1 MLDKELKE
9 YLIINSLKFSE
20 IGDNL
25 IEIDSKKYY
34 YHNVEVPLIDD
45 EGELILDIDN
55 TILKLI
61 LTLGDGLE
69 GIIYKFGPFFLYTKL
84 DALCNVD
91 LEEFKYL
98 GEINEEVYFKSF
110 LGVHGVYERM
120 TGIGEYSE
128 WVKKAKFLG
137 YDTLAI
143 CERGTLGGVLQ
154 FQGDC
159 QKKGIKPIIGYSLPI
174 ETPSGNKT
182 DLKLYV
188 KTAKGWS
195 NLLEISKSLT
205 TSELNYV
212 ELSSISKSDDLICV
226 FEPGEHLN
234 SEFIDSL
241 KELFS
246 EVFIQISNKVYQSN
260 VKDKEYLLGLKAYI
274 ESEDFKKKVKPVLIH
289 DAYCLDSNQTYL
301 RKLLNKQ
308 GGVGFQNMTEDH
320 YFKSSKKLIVD
331 FISLFNSK
339 DYQTILK
346 DSIESIKYI
355 TDNCNFIVE
364 KGKLFLPKY
373 EMSEEQKKLY
383 STNNDL
389 FIALLKEGFARKI
402 KDRKAESQE
411 RMVTELQVIKQGF
424 IDYFL
429 ILWDICNWCRQNG
442 IQVGPGR
449 GSAGGSIVSYLLG
462 ITDINPL
469 DFNLLFER
477 FLNESRIKSELP
489 DIDID
494 FASDR
499 RDEVI
504 DYMRSKYGE
513 EYVCRVGTYNTL
525 QLKGA
530 LQELERYYGNNTPG
544 TPISLLTKEINTD
557 ERNSGVTTWGGL
569 IREGIQSKRFK
580 KYIENNYEVVRD
592 CKHVLGCIKSISIH
606 PCATIIMPKLVREE
620 DGVKLDLFK
629 QIPVRQDGDTIVS
642 EWEGNLLADIGYL
655 KEDILSTKQM
665 AKFGHILSLIKEN
678 TGRDIDVSQIPL
690 DDEDVLELF
699 RKGNNQDVFH
709 FGSPGLT
716 EYLKILKPYSVEDL
730 IAAIS
735 LYRPGVMASGT
746 HMKFV
751 KLKNGEEE
759 VEYEHPLL
767 EEVTQNT
774 LGLYIY
780 QEQIMKIAQV
790 LGGFSL
796 VEADGVRKAMGKM
809 DKKKMDE
816 YKVHFVQNAQK
827 NNCSEENALRIWN
840 KMEVFS
846 GYGFNKCISG
856 SERIYRVGLN
866 KSGSSTFNP
875 TIGEM
880 YRIKNDKGYARSVG
894 KLPLHYSYNY
904 KGYGSGFS
912 LNENNLL
919 IKNKIVDIRYEGR
932 RELFRITLEDGKTI
946 DTTDN
951 HKYPTQRGEVILS
964 ELSTAD
970 FLFINTGYKQE
981 DTTYRFTNKGSQ
993 NSRYH
998 SESSQE
1004 DFELNSKK
1012 GVSGFTEKGETSYKK
1027 LQNYIKK
1034 DYCEIC
1040 REVDERLE
1048 IHHKDTNHGNNEPE
1062 NLLTVCCSCHKK
1074 EHYKLGRTKMGEKGL
1089 QTELVKIRSI
1099 ESIGFEEVYDVEMDS
1114 PYNTFV
1120 TQNGVVTCNS
1130 HATAYS
1136 VIGYQCNWLKY
1147 YFPLEFWTIALEFAD
1162 KDNVPM
1168 MVAEINSLGSIK
1180 VKAPDI
1186 NQSERKFYSSKEDRA
1201 IYWNFGQIAYMG
1213 EASVE
1218 ALINDRRQNGKYYS
1232 FDEFNSRVGKAVK
1245 KTGVINCILSGCFD
1259 IIEKIKKPS
1268 ERYRL
1273 VKQYLTTRDDFKFSK
1288 EHKVELKELKDKVD
1302 RGEESIQY
1310 YNDFKLSLEESY
1322 LPKEYVENKTNDYYW
1337 ILKQSEICKL
1347 SLIDYETLVKDKL
1360 GKSKVLLEETFNK
1373 EVTKRGESYFLPGL
1387 ILETNLKKTKTG
1399 KDYLVGKI
1407 QQGSSILQFRMWE
1420 EAIKA
1425 NNIELLKEGAL
1436 VILDGKLT
1444 FNDFFMC
1451 NEFLVQKFTTVL

>member
-373 EMSEEQKKLY
+373 EMSEEQKELY

-402 KDRKAESQE
+402 KDRKVESQE
-411 RMVTELQVIKQGF
+411 RMITELQVIKQGF

-642 EWEGNLLADIGYL
+642 EWEGGLLADIGYL

-690 DDEDVLELF
+690 NDEDVLELF

-846 GYGFNKCISG
+846 GYGFNK
-856 SERIYRVGLN
+856 
-866 KSGSSTFNP
+866 
-875 TIGEM
+875 
-880 YRIKNDKGYARSVG
+880 
-894 KLPLHYSYNY
+894 
-904 KGYGSGFS
+904 
-912 LNENNLL
+912 
-919 IKNKIVDIRYEGR
+919 
-932 RELFRITLEDGKTI
+932 
-946 DTTDN
+946 
-951 HKYPTQRGEVILS
+951 
-964 ELSTAD
+964 
-970 FLFINTGYKQE
+970 
-981 DTTYRFTNKGSQ
+981 
-993 NSRYH
+993 
-998 SESSQE
+998 
-1004 DFELNSKK
+1004 
-1012 GVSGFTEKGETSYKK
+1012 
-1027 LQNYIKK
+1027 
-1034 DYCEIC
+1034 
-1040 REVDERLE
+1040 
-1048 IHHKDTNHGNNEPE
+1048 
-1062 NLLTVCCSCHKK
+1062 
-1074 EHYKLGRTKMGEKGL
+1074 
-1089 QTELVKIRSI
+1089 
-1099 ESIGFEEVYDVEMDS
+1099 
-1114 PYNTFV
+1114 
-1120 TQNGVVTCNS
+1120 S

-1147 YFPLEFWTIALEFAD
+1147 YFPLEFWTVALEFAD

-1201 IYWNFGQIAYMG
+1201 IYWNFSQIAYMG

-1273 VKQYLTTRDDFKFSK
+1273 IKQYLTTRDDFKFSK

-1407 QQGSSILQFRMWE
+1407 QQGPSILQFRMWE
-1420 EAIKA
+1420 EAIEA